1 MKKLK
6 LKLESF
12 KYLIPIIWKTI
23 KFKVKVFLYKFF
35 KA

>member
-12 KYLIPIIWKTI
+12 KYIAQIIWKTV
-23 KFKVKVFLYKFF
+23 KFRVKVWRHKNF
-35 KA
+35 K